1 MHGKKFGNHQSC
13 IKSSINKIHIHI
25 LSGMTKIKVELFK
38 RPAVSLS
45 QVLFGGCDEGL
56 GKNKSLNHSFYS

>member
-25 LSGMTKIKVELFK
+25 LSGITKIKVELFK
-38 RPAVSLS
+38 RPTVSLS
-45 QVLFGGCDEGL
+45 QVMFGGCDEGL